1 MSQNDSLK
9 EPDSIDE
16 EIVAYLDGELDADA
30 EARIVRQLGEDAAYR
45 ARLAQLQQAW
55 DLLDNLRGSEADDE
69 FVQST
74 VAMVAVQA
82 EAEAQTMRQR
92 VVRRRSLAALAITGV
107 TLASL
112 AAGYAIFHYKLTEP
126 DRKLVMDLPVI
137 ERIDELRNIENIEF
151 LKQLEQENLFVPD
164 VDEVTD
170 EM

>member
-1 MSQNDSLK
+1 MSSNDSLK
-9 EPDSIDE
+9 EPDGIDE
-16 EIVAYLDGELDADA
+16 EIVAYLDGELDAEA

-55 DLLDNLRGSEADDE
+55 DLLDNLRGSAADDE

-82 EAEAQTMRQR
+82 EANAKTLHHR
-92 VVRRRSLAALAITGV
+92 VVRRRSLGGLALVGL

-112 AAGYAIFHYKLTEP
+112 AAGYAAFHYKLTEP

-137 ERIDELRNIENIEF
+137 ERMDELRYIDNVEF
-151 LKQLEQENLFVPD
+151 LKQLERENLFVAD
-164 VDEVTD
+164 VDEVED